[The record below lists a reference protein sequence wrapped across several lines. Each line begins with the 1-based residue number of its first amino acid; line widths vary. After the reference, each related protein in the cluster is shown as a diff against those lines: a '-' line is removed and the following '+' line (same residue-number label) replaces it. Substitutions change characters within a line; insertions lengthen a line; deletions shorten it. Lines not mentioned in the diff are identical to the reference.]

1 GSVVVQD
8 RAEAA
13 VLGEQRI
20 AAQVEQVQIE
30 RLVGLT
36 LVVALVNPSRRQT
49 RKARLPELL
58 PANAED
64 EGCLAKEQDGTE
76 KVFELAADI
85 MDEVFECFADQT
97 EGRADRLDDL
107 FHSVAGAVENS
118 DDNVCGQP
126 QDVFQCRGHLVGAE
140 SDCLQGPGD
149 GVSGQTQ
156 PGAQRTG
163 DFFDVEPG
171 RHQCPDDGDDGGAER
186 AAEDNGDGDG

>member
-1 GSVVVQD
+1 RQGFRHDNTPFRSGSALGWSDIAAGAQTERRGGAGPAGACLAVRTPPATFLITRSVVVQD

-13 VLGEQRI
+13 VLCGQRL

-97 EGRADRLDDL
+97 EGRADR
-107 FHSVAGAVENS
+107 
-118 DDNVCGQP
+118 
-126 QDVFQCRGHLVGAE
+126 
-140 SDCLQGPGD
+140 
-149 GVSGQTQ
+149 
-156 PGAQRTG
+156 
-163 DFFDVEPG
+163 
-171 RHQCPDDGDDGGAER
+171 
-186 AAEDNGDGDG
+186 